1 MFGKFS
7 IIRDEEGPQVAI
19 VSPSPIVVFD
29 NIQELR
35 KWVDELQELIADV
48 GDENLKDSSTP
59 LKSTYASQVI
69 KEWQTLLQKTQG
81 SSGTEK

>member
-7 IIRDEEGPQVAI
+7 IIRDEEGPEVAI
-19 VSPSPIVVFD
+19 ISPSPIVLFES
-29 NIQELR
+29 IQALQE
-35 KWVDELQELIADV
+35 WVNELQDLIAGM
-48 GDENLKDSSTP
+48 GDADLKKSSIP
-59 LKSTYASQVI
+59 LTNTYASQVI

>member
-7 IIRDEEGPQVAI
+7 IIQNEEGPQVAI

-29 NIQELR
+29 TLQEL
-35 KWVDELQELIADV
+35 KMWAEELQELIAGI
-48 GDENLKDSSTP
+48 GDEDLRKSSTP
-59 LKSTYASQVI
+59 LTNTYASQVI
-69 KEWQTLLQKTQG
+69 KEWQTLLRKTQE

>member
-7 IIRDEEGPQVAI
+7 VIRDEEGPQVAI
-19 VSPSPIVVFD
+19 VSPSPIVIFETVQD
-29 NIQELR
+29 L
-35 KWVDELQELIADV
+35 KMWVEELQELIAGM
-48 GDENLKDSSTP
+48 GDEDLKKLSTP
-59 LKSTYASQVI
+59 LTSTYASQVI

>member
-7 IIRDEEGPQVAI
+7 IIRDEEGLEVAI
-19 VSPSPIVVFD
+19 VSPSPIIVFD
-29 NIQELR
+29 TLQAL
-35 KWVDELQELIADV
+35 KVWVEELQKLII
-48 GDENLKDSSTP
+48 GMEDEDLKKSSIP
-59 LKSTYASQVI
+59 LTNTYASQVI

>member
-7 IIRDEEGPQVAI
+7 VIRDEEGPQVAI
-19 VSPSPIVVFD
+19 VSPSPIVIFETVQD
-29 NIQELR
+29 L
-35 KWVDELQELIADV
+35 KMWVGELQELID
-48 GDENLKDSSTP
+48 GMRDEDLKKLATP
-59 LKSTYASQVI
+59 LTNTYASQVI